1 VLLGPAWAE
10 VVLPFRLFTIS
21 LLFRM
26 SSKISDAC
34 TKAAGEVY
42 CQALL
47 QGTFGAMEV
56 LGSLVG
62 RHWGA
67 GGVAVSIAGEGRLPH
82 FFWRASSSSLRRSAS
97 GGSGG
102 TGVRR

>member
-1 VLLGPAWAE
+1 MLLGPAWAE

-26 SSKISDAC
+26 SNKISEAC

-42 CQALL
+42 CRTSL
-47 QGTFGAMEV
+47 QGAFGAMVV

-62 RHWGA
+62 RHCGV
-67 GGVAVSIAGEGRLPH
+67 GGVAVAVSIAMGIN
-82 FFWRASSSSLRRSAS
+82 
-97 GGSGG
+97 
-102 TGVRR
+102 